1 MKVLFVNQYYLPD
14 HSATARLLAD
24 LAQDL
29 AREGEDVRVIT
40 SRGGYEGGAWLP
52 PEEVIENVR
61 VQRVSAT
68 GLGKRRLA
76 GRALDYLTFLGLA
89 GTALARSEGAD
100 VIVSLTT
107 PPMLGPVSVSL
118 GRLRRT
124 PVVSWVQDVYPDVA
138 IALGFVSETG
148 ITSTLLR
155 RAARYSHEKAAGIA
169 VLSERMGARLR
180 DHGAPASKITT
191 LWNWADG
198 NLIQP
203 KPPEASAMRQSLGVP
218 PEHLLVMYSGN
229 FGLSHDLSTLVEA
242 ARELERRR
250 APVTFAF
257 VGSGARRSEAER
269 SALGATS
276 IRFAPYQPYSSL
288 GDSLTAADIHLVSL
302 REGLEGL
309 VEPSK
314 LYGILAAGRPTLFV
328 GPNDAEP
335 ARVIREH
342 GVGWVTRPGD
352 VTGIVD
358 AVAAAA
364 SDRVRVREL
373 GARARLEFTRC
384 FDRPVAVRRW
394 HAFLRDVAQRSRA
407 PSSGRRGD

>member
-24 LAQDL
+24 LAEDL
-29 AREGEDVRVIT
+29 AREGEHVRVLA

-52 PEEVIENVR
+52 PEEVIEGVR
-61 VQRVSAT
+61 VGRVPAT
-68 GLGKRRLA
+68 SLGKRHLA
-76 GRALDYLTFLGLA
+76 GRALDYVTFLGLA
-89 GTALARSEGAD
+89 GAALARSAEVD
-100 VIVSLTT
+100 LIVSLTT
-107 PPMLGPVSVSL
+107 PPMLGPVSVSV
-118 GRLRRT
+118 GRLRKT
-124 PVVSWVQDVYPDVA
+124 PVVSWVQDVYPDTA
-138 IALGFVSETG
+138 IALGFVPGSG
-148 ITSTLLR
+148 VTSTTLR
-155 RAARYSHEKAAGIA
+155 RAARYSHQNAAAIA

-180 DHGAPASKITT
+180 DQGAPGSKITT

-198 NLIQP
+198 KVIQP
-203 KPPEASAMRQSLGVP
+203 KPPESSAMRESLRVP
-218 PEHLLVMYSGN
+218 PDHLLVMYSGN

-257 VGSGARRSEAER
+257 VGSGARRPEAER
-269 SALGATS
+269 LAVGSTS
-276 IRFAPYQPYSSL
+276 IRFAPYQPYSAL

-302 REGLEGL
+302 REGLDGL

-314 LYGILAAGRPTLFV
+314 LYGILAAGRPTLFL
-328 GPNDAEP
+328 GPDAAEP

-342 GVGWVTRPGD
+342 GVGWVARPGD
-352 VTGIVD
+352 VTAVVE

-364 SDRVRVREL
+364 NDRVRVREL

-384 FDRPVAVRRW
+384 FDRPVAARRW
-394 HAFLRDVAQRSRA
+394 HSFLRDVAQRSRL
-407 PSSGRRGD
+407 PSSAGSE